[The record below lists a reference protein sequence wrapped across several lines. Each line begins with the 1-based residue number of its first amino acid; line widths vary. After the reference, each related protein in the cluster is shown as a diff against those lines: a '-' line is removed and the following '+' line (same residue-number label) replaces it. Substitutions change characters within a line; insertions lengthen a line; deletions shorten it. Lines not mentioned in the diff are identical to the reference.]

1 MPRLRSRVR
10 ASSPAPIQKGKQS
23 LPFFIGL
30 NHSAHKWLWR
40 GSKAVMH
47 RIANPCRSVRL
58 RPAPPKLYLSDVDE
72 DSTRKLSI
80 SRWQLS
86 ALDVRHNIAHIE
98 CAAGPQPTGQ
108 SSLADLTQYAAGLPP
123 KSSGQLRLLARITPN
138 QVQEPVPAEKAWLRR
153 APGPSWASALVCD
166 HQALLRLARP
176 PLAPCSTHSI
186 RWVPN

>member
-1 MPRLRSRVR
+1 MISQAL
-10 ASSPAPIQKGKQS
+10 
-23 LPFFIGL
+23 LD
-30 NHSAHKWLWR
+30 
-40 GSKAVMH
+40 SKAVMH

-58 RPAPPKLYLSDVDE
+58 RPAPPKLCLSDVDE

-80 SRWQLS
+80 SSWQLS

-98 CAAGPQPTGQ
+98 CAAGPQPKGQ

-166 HQALLRLARP
+166 PSGSPPPRQAPIGPMFHALNPMGAQLTLACSALAFGRLSVGLNFAG
-176 PLAPCSTHSI
+176 SSH
-186 RWVPN
+186 